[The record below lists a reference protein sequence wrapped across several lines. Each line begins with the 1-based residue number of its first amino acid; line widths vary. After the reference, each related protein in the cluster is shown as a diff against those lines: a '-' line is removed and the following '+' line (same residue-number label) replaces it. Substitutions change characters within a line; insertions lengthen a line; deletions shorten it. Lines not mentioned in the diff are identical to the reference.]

1 MIPSTGDVDY
11 ATWGVGY
18 AGRRQTDPRIAA
30 LVDVALGTARTVLNV
45 GAGAGS
51 YEPVDRTVVAVE
63 PSEAMLAQRP
73 PGTGPV
79 IRAVAQALPLGRGAV
94 DAAMAMVSIHQ
105 WPDPLLGIAEL
116 CRVSRGPV
124 VILTFDPDALDRLWL
139 MEYAPELLAAETARF
154 PTVRAIASAL
164 GPTACVHEV
173 PVPFDC
179 VDGFTEAY
187 YGRPEAFLD
196 PSVRRS
202 QSLWSFL
209 EPAVEEMVIGALA
222 GDLASGRWDERHG
235 ALRSRPSFLGA
246 LRLVVRP

>member
-1 MIPSTGDVDY
+1 
-11 ATWGVGY
+11 
-18 AGRRQTDPRIAA
+18 
-30 LVDVALGTARTVLNV
+30 V

-51 YEPVDRTVVAVE
+51 YEPLDRAVVAVE
-63 PSEAMLAQRP
+63 PSVAMLAQRP

-79 IRAVAQALPLGRGAV
+79 IRAVAQALPLGSDAV
-94 DAAMAMVSIHQ
+94 DATMATVTIHQ

-116 CRVSRGPV
+116 CRVTRGPV

-139 MEYAPELLAAETARF
+139 MEYAPKLLAAETARY
-154 PTVRAIASAL
+154 PTVRALVSTL
-164 GPTACVHEV
+164 GPTASVHEV

-202 QSLWSFL
+202 QSAWSFL
-209 EPAVEEMVIGALA
+209 DPAVEEAAVGALA
-222 GDLASGRWDERHG
+222 ADLASGRWDERHG
-235 ALRSRPSFLGA
+235 ALRSQPSFLGA